1 MAMTLGQ
8 YMIVRVTPDEKSYS
22 YWTVDPSQGG
32 PALPNEPPQATRT
45 TSSST
50 LGTAVQNN
58 MPTLST

>member
-1 MAMTLGQ
+1 MAMQLNQ
-8 YMIVRVTPDEKSYS
+8 YMIVRVTPDGKNYA
-22 YWTVDPSQGG
+22 YWTADIAENGD
-32 PALPNEPPQATRT
+32 LPNEPLNSTRT